1 MYYRNT
7 KGNELQNSCP
17 PRVKSPDFGL
27 FYAQTYTIHSVILKT
42 PNVIFLLLLFL
53 FLGAF
58 NSGTKGLST
67 KANHLTWYSIKDMDC
82 NGFSSAKEK
91 YEENWGT

>member
-1 MYYRNT
+1 M
-7 KGNELQNSCP
+7 
-17 PRVKSPDFGL
+17 
-27 FYAQTYTIHSVILKT
+27 IHSVILKT

-58 NSGTKGLST
+58 NSGARDLST
-67 KANHLTWYSIKDMDC
+67 NANHLTWYSLKDMNC
-82 NGFSSAKEK
+82 SGFCCTKEK